1 MDHLTFNIYRQK
13 FHYAATI
20 IGLFFLLV
28 GLCSANF
35 MISIGSGILGV
46 NWLIEGGW
54 ERKWQ
59 IIKTDRHL
67 WALLIL
73 YFVFIIGQIPASFSD
88 KGIGMLNTKLPMLYM
103 PLVMATTR
111 IKFHHI
117 RNLVEFY
124 AYMVAFTTLLAW
136 YNLLFNHLDTRHL
149 YPFCW
154 HISYGIQICVCSI
167 ICFSLRWKNVYKS
180 RKHNLILTITGFYLI
195 VCMVAFGKY
204 TALAAGSITFITW
217 LLYYVYR
224 NCSKTL
230 RWAVPVIILALLS
243 TAGGL
248 LYSTAHRYFTPRFK
262 YEKEH
267 RLTTMHGNPYTFD
280 TTSTVENGQYIGV
293 YVCIPEME
301 QAWNERSQQ
310 NFKKAYSTLVRY
322 LNSKGDFKDYE
333 AVMSLS
339 DNEIQDVENGIANV
353 KYHSPLARF
362 YITLYELSDKQY
374 VEGKSFI
381 FRIYCWK
388 LACKLIANHPLFGYG
403 CGTAK
408 KVFMEEQLKNK
419 YISEPLPV
427 PHQQYLEDAMT
438 FGIPIAMLILA
449 VYIYLIRRGIKTK
462 NPILSLSMFMLMLT
476 LCVEGN
482 NYQFASAL
490 FAVVT
495 SVFSYYNITD
505 KAEES
510 TENNSYESTDK
521 TSE

>member
-1 MDHLTFNIYRQK
+1 
-13 FHYAATI
+13 
-20 IGLFFLLV
+20 
-28 GLCSANF
+28 
-35 MISIGSGILGV
+35 
-46 NWLIEGGW
+46 
-54 ERKWQ
+54 
-59 IIKTDRHL
+59 
-67 WALLIL
+67 
-73 YFVFIIGQIPASFSD
+73 
-88 KGIGMLNTKLPMLYM
+88 
-103 PLVMATTR
+103 
-111 IKFHHI
+111 
-117 RNLVEFY
+117 
-124 AYMVAFTTLLAW
+124 
-136 YNLLFNHLDTRHL
+136 
-149 YPFCW
+149 
-154 HISYGIQICVCSI
+154 
-167 ICFSLRWKNVYKS
+167 
-180 RKHNLILTITGFYLI
+180 
-195 VCMVAFGKY
+195 
-204 TALAAGSITFITW
+204 
-217 LLYYVYR
+217 
-224 NCSKTL
+224 
-230 RWAVPVIILALLS
+230 
-243 TAGGL
+243 
-248 LYSTAHRYFTPRFK
+248 
-262 YEKEH
+262 
-267 RLTTMHGNPYTFD
+267 
-280 TTSTVENGQYIGV
+280 
-293 YVCIPEME
+293 IPEME